1 MVRFSL
7 CNENGIVAFLLHQ
20 YPDLTSLTSLL
31 TSLSSLTALDIIFDS
46 RESLHFAITLP
57 ENGRVFE
64 KAENAMLC
72 FAITL
77 RSFARNCAFL

>member
-7 CNENGIVAFLLHQ
+7 CNENGIVAFTLHQ
-20 YPDLTSLTSLL
+20 YPDLTSVDITFDIAILL
-31 TSLSSLTALDIIFDS
+31 TAIDITFDS

-64 KAENAMLC
+64 
-72 FAITL
+72 
-77 RSFARNCAFL
+77 